1 MNVSEVLDIK
11 GSHENSKKLVAGD
24 KITIQAFKIKNVD
37 EVGAEVA
44 EISTTEGLRH
54 SFGKTV
60 IGQAKSDY
68 WKDVVAKCVDKDAA
82 DGLDAYVVE
91 KEAEGTGRMMLTLSM
106 FPPKN

>member
-1 MNVSEVLDIK
+1 MSRLYLLPFLLVISFASSLFAQDANEEV
-11 GSHENSKKLVAGD
+11 V
-24 KITIQAFKIKNVD
+24 
-37 EVGAEVA
+37 

-54 SFGKTV
+54 SFGKTI

-68 WKDVVAKCVDKDAA
+68 WTDVVEKCVEKDAA

-91 KEAEGTGRMMLTLSM
+91 KEAEKTGRMMLCLSM

>member
-1 MNVSEVLDIK
+1 MNVSEVLDID
-11 GSHENSKKLVAGD
+11 GSVERSKKLVAGD
-24 KITIQAFKIKNVD
+24 KITIQGFKIKNVD

-54 SFGKTV
+54 SFGKTI

-68 WKDVVAKCVDKDAA
+68 WVDVVTKCVDKDAA

-91 KEAEGTGRMMLTLSM
+91 REAEKTGRMMLFRTFFHL
-106 FPPKN
+106 

>member
-1 MNVSEVLDIK
+1 MNVSEVLDID
-11 GSHENSKKLVAGD
+11 GSVEHSRKLVVGD
-24 KITIQAFKIKNVD
+24 KITIQGFKIKNVD

-44 EISTTEGLRH
+44 EIMTTEGLRH
-54 SFGKTV
+54 SFGKTI

-68 WKDVVAKCVDKDAA
+68 WIDVVEKCVAKDAA

-91 KEAEGTGRMMLTLSM
+91 REAEKTGRMMLCLSM

>member
-11 GSHENSKKLVAGD
+11 GSHENSQKLVAGD
-24 KITIQAFKIKNVD
+24 KITIQGFKIKNVD
-37 EVGAEVA
+37 EVGAEVV

-68 WKDVVAKCVDKDAA
+68 WKDVVDKCVDKDAA

-91 KEAEGTGRMMLTLSM
+91 KEAEKTGRMMLCLSM

>member
-11 GSHENSKKLVAGD
+11 GSAENSKKLVVGD
-24 KITIQAFKIKNVD
+24 KITIQGFHIKTVD

-54 SFGKTV
+54 SFGKAI

-68 WKDVVAKCVDKDAA
+68 WVDVVEKCVAKDAA
-82 DGLDAYVVE
+82 DGLDAYIIE
-91 KEAEGTGRMMLTLSM
+91 KEAEKTGRMMLCLSM
-106 FPPKN
+106 FPPKA